1 MFMELTGGQHRGR
14 GPGRTLEPVGEI
26 RAPAATQDDSH
37 FTDSWKPAAAAHA
50 VTGRIL
56 RRVVGLDLASSGNED
71 ASVVGRRLDQATLGG
86 LPVPASTLLAPAQA
100 QHFHL

>member
-1 MFMELTGGQHRGR
+1 MFMELTEGNIA
-14 GPGRTLEPVGEI
+14 GRTLEPVGEI
-26 RAPAATQDDSH
+26 RAPVATQDDGH
-37 FTDSWKPAAAAHA
+37 FTDSWKPTAAAHA

-56 RRVVGLDLASSGNED
+56 RRVVGLASSRNEA

-86 LPVPASTLLAPAQA
+86 LPVPASALRAPAHA